1 MKKNPLISI
10 IINCYNGEKYLK
22 HEIQS
27 VINQSYIYW
36 EIIFWDNQS
45 KDKSA
50 DIVKSF
56 KDDRIKYYY
65 SKKFMKLYEARN
77 EAIKKINGEYLCFLD
92 CDDYWHKDKLINNL
106 EAFTDSNIDIVYSK
120 ITYIKH
126 LWKFRFYKNQKYN
139 FYPSGSNLIG
149 YFLQFPTGLAS
160 LMIKSNLI
168 IHGKKFFNDEY
179 EILADYDF
187 VLNQSK
193 FKIFKGIN
201 KSLVFYRLH
210 GSNFTTKNNDK
221 QITEQQRWIN
231 NLKLNN
237 DIIYQNPNFKFLIQ
251 NLNYI
256 KTMNSV
262 SNGNFNNL
270 IKLLKN
276 HKSVYNKFKFILAF
290 IFRLRF

>member
-1 MKKNPLISI
+1 M
-10 IINCYNGEKYLK
+10 
-22 HEIQS
+22 
-27 VINQSYIYW
+27 
-36 EIIFWDNQS
+36 
-45 KDKSA
+45 
-50 DIVKSF
+50 
-56 KDDRIKYYY
+56 
-65 SKKFMKLYEARN
+65 
-77 EAIKKINGEYLCFLD
+77 
-92 CDDYWHKDKLINNL
+92 
-106 EAFTDSNIDIVYSK
+106 
-120 ITYIKH
+120 
-126 LWKFRFYKNQKYN
+126 
-139 FYPSGSNLIG
+139 
-149 YFLQFPTGLAS
+149 
-160 LMIKSNLI
+160 
-168 IHGKKFFNDEY
+168 
-179 EILADYDF
+179 
-187 VLNQSK
+187 
-193 FKIFKGIN
+193 
-201 KSLVFYRLH
+201 FYRLH